1 MISFTGDQIRSS
13 FVNISVRERKELAL
27 PPTLADLR
35 WDRLDYLGWRDPR
48 IPQLGYVVVEVS
60 GAPVGILLRQAEG
73 RITARAQCT
82 WCEDVTLPN
91 DVVAFNAKRTG
102 AAGRNGNTVGTL
114 VCANFECSTNVR
126 KLPPV
131 AYLGFDVEAAR
142 ERRIESLREHSRNFV
157 LNVRDGSGG

>member
-1 MISFTGDQIRSS
+1 MISFSGDQIRSS
-13 FVNISVRERKELAL
+13 FVNISVRERKELTL
-27 PPTLADLR
+27 PPTLDELA
-35 WDRLDYLGWRDPR
+35 WDKLDYLGWRDPR
-48 IPQLGYVVVEVS
+48 MPHLGYVVIELS
-60 GAPVGILLRQAEG
+60 GEPVGILMRQAEG
-73 RITARAQCT
+73 RIRSRAQCS

-91 DVVAFNAKRTG
+91 DVVAFNAKRSG

-142 ERRIESLREHSRNFV
+142 LQRIEALREHSRNFV
-157 LNVRDGSGG
+157 LNVRDSA